1 MTDKKNK
8 ANYSTEEI
16 EKKLKE
22 EEKRPED
29 PVPDQDMRKEEKEV
43 ERGRTSKNDSSTE
56 EKYDEDL
63 KNKKSNK

>member
-1 MTDKKNK
+1 MTDDKNK
-8 ANYSTEEI
+8 ANYSSDEI
-16 EKKLKE
+16 ERKLKE

-29 PVPDQDMRKEEKEV
+29 PVPDKDMRKEEKEV